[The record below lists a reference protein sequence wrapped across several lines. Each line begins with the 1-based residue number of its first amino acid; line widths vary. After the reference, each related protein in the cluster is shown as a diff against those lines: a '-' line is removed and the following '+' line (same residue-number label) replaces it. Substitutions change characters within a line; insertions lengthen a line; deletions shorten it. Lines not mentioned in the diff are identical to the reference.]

1 MGNEDLI
8 LCKKG
13 SLISKSW
20 IVKNVG
26 CISWPSNPRLS
37 IDKKIPRLVVP
48 MILDKL
54 NPGEKMI
61 LTVNLTVPKKYD
73 EEKEVHQ
80 ILLSLNSKEFGS
92 FGEKLVLTYH
102 VDDELFDLKAQM
114 TGDQKISERVKLN

>member
-1 MGNEDLI
+1 
-8 LCKKG
+8 
-13 SLISKSW
+13 
-20 IVKNVG
+20 
-26 CISWPSNPRLS
+26 
-37 IDKKIPRLVVP
+37 

-61 LTVNLTVPKKYD
+61 LTVNLTVPEKYD

-102 VDDELFDLKAQM
+102 VDDELFDLKALM